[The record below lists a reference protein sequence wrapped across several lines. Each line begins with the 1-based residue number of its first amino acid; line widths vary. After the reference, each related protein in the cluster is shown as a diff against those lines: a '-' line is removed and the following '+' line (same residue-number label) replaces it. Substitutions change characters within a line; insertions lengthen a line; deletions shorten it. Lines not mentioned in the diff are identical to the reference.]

1 MDFNNHPWVHQGNIN
16 KVKKLIMEVE
26 EFQRIRIEA
35 LEKQVVVLE
44 NVNKELL
51 ETKNNYIQLGK
62 DIIKQLEHQIENLE
76 AELKLENENKR
87 SIVTDLELDIDELVN
102 VIKGLDPT
110 NPILQ
115 HLKL

>member
-1 MDFNNHPWVHQGNIN
+1 MVDFNKHTWVHQGNIN

-35 LEKQVVVLE
+35 MEKKIE
-44 NVNKELL
+44 EL
-51 ETKNNYIQLGK
+51 K
-62 DIIKQLEHQIENLE
+62 
-76 AELKLENENKR
+76 AELKLENEIKR
-87 SIVTDLELDIDELVN
+87 SIVTDLEMDIDELVS

-115 HLKL
+115 HLKS

>member
-1 MDFNNHPWVHQGNIN
+1 MIVDFNKHTWVHQGNIN

-35 LEKQVVVLE
+35 LENKVKE
-44 NVNKELL
+44 NNELL

>member
-1 MDFNNHPWVHQGNIN
+1 MVNLDNHTWVHQGNIN

-35 LEKQVVVLE
+35 LEKQ
-44 NVNKELL
+44 NKEL
-51 ETKNNYIQLGK
+51 K
-62 DIIKQLEHQIENLE
+62 
-76 AELKLENENKR
+76 AELKLENEIKR
-87 SIVTDLELDIDELVN
+87 SIVTDLEMDIDELVS

-115 HLKL
+115 HLKS

>member
-1 MDFNNHPWVHQGNIN
+1 MMDFNNHPWVHQGNIN
-16 KVKKLIMEVE
+16 KVKKIIMEVE

-44 NVNKELL
+44 NVNKEL
-51 ETKNNYIQLGK
+51 K
-62 DIIKQLEHQIENLE
+62 

-87 SIVTDLELDIDELVN
+87 SHVVGLQLQIEDLQEDNNNLVE

>member
-16 KVKKLIMEVE
+16 KVKKIIMEVE

-44 NVNKELL
+44 NVNKEL
-51 ETKNNYIQLGK
+51 K
-62 DIIKQLEHQIENLE
+62 
-76 AELKLENENKR
+76 AELKLENEIKR
-87 SIVTDLELDIDELVN
+87 SIVTDLEIDIDELVS

-115 HLKL
+115 HLKS

>member
-16 KVKKLIMEVE
+16 KVKKIIMEVE

-44 NVNKELL
+44 NLNKEL
-51 ETKNNYIQLGK
+51 K
-62 DIIKQLEHQIENLE
+62 
-76 AELKLENENKR
+76 AELKLENEIKR
-87 SIVTDLELDIDELVN
+87 SHVVGLQLQIEDLQEDNNNLVE